1 MSKDLRKAY
10 KLILTGAI
18 KPVLIGRDRYLQ
30 WVSIWKSLW
39 IHGDFKMDFEYL
51 VTQLS
56 DNDRNKLFRLA
67 IDNNHIDDDQY
78 YSSSRNRLLPK

>member
-1 MSKDLRKAY
+1 
-10 KLILTGAI
+10 
-18 KPVLIGRDRYLQ
+18 
-30 WVSIWKSLW
+30 
-39 IHGDFKMDFEYL
+39 MDFEYL

-56 DNDRNKLFRLA
+56 DNDRDKLLRLA